1 MSDPKGHLIEIAG
14 LIYGRYLSDS
24 AGGNIS
30 LRQDGRIYV
39 SPRYMGSKYHYRITP
54 EQISVLDA
62 NDQRV
67 LEGPSDL
74 SREVRMHLAV
84 YGAFPEVGS
93 VIHAHPRWL
102 MVYAAAGRTMKPV
115 LEYTTKFGD
124 VECIPEAPAHSQELA
139 DRVVAVA
146 MRRRQQ
152 LQRVAMGILLPR
164 HGIAV
169 LGRDLDDAYDTLERL
184 ESNARCALLSRL
196 LPPED
201 AA

>member
-1 MSDPKGHLIEIAG
+1 MYDPKGHIIEIAT
-14 LIYGRYLSDS
+14 LIYGRFLSDS

-30 LRQDGRIYV
+30 LRHDGRIYV
-39 SPRYMGSKYHYRITP
+39 SPRYMGSRYRYSIRP
-54 EQISVLDA
+54 EQISVLDEE
-62 NDQRV
+62 QRV
-67 LEGPSDL
+67 LEGPNVL
-74 SREVRMHLAV
+74 SREVRMHLAS
-84 YGAFPEVGS
+84 YAHFPEVGS

-124 VECIPEAPAHSQELA
+124 VECIPESPAHSQDLA
-139 DRVVAVA
+139 DHVVAVA
-146 MRRRQQ
+146 ARRRAQ
-152 LQRVAMGILLPR
+152 LAKVALGVLLPR

-169 LGRDLDDAYDTLERL
+169 LGHDLDDAYDTLERL

-201 AA
+201 PA

>member
-1 MSDPKGHLIEIAG
+1 MYDPKSHIIEIAT
-14 LIYGRYLSDS
+14 LIYDRYLSDS

-30 LRQDGRIYV
+30 LRYDGRIYV
-39 SPRYMGSKYHYRITP
+39 SARYMGSKYRYRIGP

-62 NDQRV
+62 DHRV

-74 SREVRMHLAV
+74 SREARMHLAV
-84 YGAFPEVGS
+84 YASFPEVGS

-102 MVYAAAGRTMKPV
+102 MVYAAAGRTMRPV
-115 LEYTTKFGD
+115 LEYTDKFGD
-124 VECIPEAPAHSQELA
+124 VECIPETPAHSQQLA
-139 DRVVAVA
+139 DHVVDLA
-146 MRRRQQ
+146 MRRRAQ
-152 LQRVAMGILLPR
+152 LQKVALGILLPR

-169 LGRDLDDAYDTLERL
+169 LGHDLDNAYDTLERL